1 MNRPETHDAVDR
13 SFYDAVT
20 DNNMAHLRGDK
31 EITALFND
39 GLRQLDISLSVEKVG
54 KLARYA
60 AELYKWNQRINLVA
74 RKTGMPDIIEI
85 HFLDSL
91 TLLPFFPETG
101 QAGTVLL
108 DVGTGAGFP
117 GLVLAVVRPKLRVIL
132 LEPRLKRISFLN
144 HVKRLLK
151 LDNVEVIGSRLEDAD
166 TLGAENIDW
175 VTCRALTEPQ
185 KFLFMVAPFM
195 ERGARALLMLG
206 PGAEVGIAKQLP
218 GRCFV
223 ETRKDVVLPR
233 SGAKRTLLAV
243 KSRGK

>member
-1 MNRPETHDAVDR
+1 
-13 SFYDAVT
+13 
-20 DNNMAHLRGDK
+20 MAHIREYK

-39 GLRQLDISLSVEKVG
+39 GLQQLGISLSATKIG
-54 KLARYA
+54 KLSRYA

-74 RKTGMPDIIEI
+74 RKTGMPDIIEK

-91 TLLPFFPETG
+91 TLLPFFPEIG
-101 QAGTVLL
+101 QAGNVLL

-117 GLVLAVVRPKLRVIL
+117 GLVLAVVRPNLRVIL

-166 TLGAENIDW
+166 TLGAETIDW
-175 VTCRALTEPQ
+175 VTCRALTDPQ

-195 ERGARALLMLG
+195 ERGAKALLMLG
-206 PGAEVGIAKQLP
+206 PGENVGIAQELP
-218 GRCFV
+218 GNCFV
-223 ETRKDVVLPR
+223 DIHKDVVLPW
-233 SGAKRTLLAV
+233 SGAQRSLLAV
-243 KSRGK
+243 KTREKYNLRMKQRI